1 MLNISL
7 NITHRL
13 FFLMEDSVLCEVE
26 TKAVYTCII
35 SINISLQSVKYHAL
49 VKELFST
56 YQSFGL
62 FSLDK

>member
-13 FFLMEDSVLCEVE
+13 FILMEDSVLCEVQ
-26 TKAVYTCII
+26 TKAVYII
-35 SINISLQSVKYHAL
+35 YINVSLQSVKYHAL

-56 YQSFGL
+56 YIPTFRAI
-62 FSLDK
+62 FTR